1 MNIKLKDTPCV
12 YHNYKCIYAVPKAAP
27 IDPAGRAY
35 SAFAHIGAGRSR
47 RQSGPGVCTHRRR
60 TIPQAGLTRRLHAS
74 APDDPAGRADPAFAR
89 IGAGRSPDDPAGRA
103 YSAFTDALHAEI
115 QRHALS
121 CRHFFK
127 NTKGTRNVHLFVNRH
142 DINSRPCM
150 GFVHRS
156 CNRTDSRILYEEN
169 TGRGSTQDNRL
180 WRHRV

>member
-1 MNIKLKDTPCV
+1 MPCRRQLRLIPRAGRTRRLHASASDV
-12 YHNYKCIYAVPKAAP
+12 
-27 IDPAGRAY
+27 PAGR
-35 SAFAHIGAGRSR
+35 G
-47 RQSGPGVCTHRRR
+47 GPGVCTHRRR
-60 TIPQAGLTRRLHAS
+60 TIPQAERTRRLHASAPDDPAGRADSAFAHIGAGRSRGQGRTRRLHAS
-74 APDDPAGRADPAFAR
+74 APDDPAGRADPAF
-89 IGAGRSPDDPAGRA
+89 
-103 YSAFTDALHAEI
+103 TDALHAEI
-115 QRHALS
+115 RRHALS

>member
-47 RQSGPGVCTHRRR
+47 WQSGPGVCTHRRR
-60 TIPQAGLTRRLHAS
+60 TISLAGLTRRLHTS
-74 APDDPAGRADPAFAR
+74 APDDPAGRADP
-89 IGAGRSPDDPAGRA
+89 
-103 YSAFTDALHAEI
+103 AFTDALHAEI

>member
-60 TIPQAGLTRRLHAS
+60 TIPQAERTRRLHAS
-74 APDDPAGRADPAFAR
+74 APDDPAGRADPAF
-89 IGAGRSPDDPAGRA
+89 S
-103 YSAFTDALHAEI
+103 DAPHAEI
-115 QRHALS
+115 RRHALS